1 MNRVDKL
8 TLTMAQQ
15 IAQVAGLFEQ
25 SRTGRIPREVTAVLT
40 GETLVITLHG
50 ALSRAEK
57 IMAETPQGA
66 AQVREFHRVL
76 FDASSEPLQLE
87 IERITGVGVRQ
98 ANSRDSAAGTI
109 VPLFEADAIV
119 QVFVLTSKLPTQA
132 WSGSLRVA

>member
-15 IAQVAGLFEQ
+15 IAQAAGAFEQ
-25 SRTGRIPREVTAVLT
+25 QRTGQVSREVTAVLI

-57 IMAETPQGA
+57 IMAETAEGA

-76 FDASSEPLQLE
+76 FDASSESLRLE
-87 IERITGVGVRQ
+87 IERITGVEVRQ
-98 ANSRDSAAGTI
+98 GNSKDSSAGTI
-109 VPLFEADAIV
+109 VPLFEADALV
-119 QVFVLTSKLPTQA
+119 QMFVLTSKLPTQT
-132 WSGSLRVA
+132 WSGSMKVA